1 MGQAN
6 MPRYSFHDAVTG
18 VLKAHGFVEANAP
31 GDVRQE
37 VLDNFDLEPGRWRWD
52 GAAWVAF
59 VPPPPPPSELALALD
74 DALADVTP
82 AGPKLKAVLAALR
95 KVTR

>member
-1 MGQAN
+1 MARTAWIDPEDN
-6 MPRYSFHDAVTG
+6 NR
-18 VLKAHGFVEANAP
+18 LLAHGYTLP
-31 GDVRQE
+31 GPAKGSTLEVADVFP
-37 VLDNFDLEPGRWRWD
+37 LDPRDGWRWD

-59 VPPPPPPSELALALD
+59 PFPPLPPSELALALD
-74 DALADVTP
+74 DALADPQP